1 VTKQI
6 QRLADHLGINKRVV
20 YYSARKS
27 FVQHGYELNIPLEL
41 LEYCIGQ
48 SVKKNRPIFNYVK
61 FMRKHAD
68 ETIRKVIDHVNDV
81 DKWNKLN
88 YILTTLINEFSK
100 ISA

>member
-1 VTKQI
+1 
-6 QRLADHLGINKRVV
+6 
-20 YYSARKS
+20 
-27 FVQHGYELNIPLEL
+27 
-41 LEYCIGQ
+41 
-48 SVKKNRPIFNYVK
+48 
-61 FMRKHAD
+61 MRKHAD